1 MTDRVD
7 PVWNEDCLTLNVCTP
22 MADDGARPVLV
33 WIHGGGYRTGRSS
46 IPWYNGTSFA
56 QRGDIVTV
64 SINYRL
70 GALGFAELSHLD
82 SDLDTSGVNGLLDQI
97 KALEWV
103 QDNIRAFGG
112 DPSRVTIAGESAGS
126 FSVSTLLGS
135 KRAEGLFHR
144 AIAQSGAAHHTMRKA
159 DAQAISNQLLI
170 EAGVSHVSDLQA
182 RGAGDILKDQIRVD
196 RWLEQQSM
204 NLGCPRS
211 TQARAMWL
219 FPYFARRP

>member
-1 MTDRVD
+1 M
-7 PVWNEDCLTLNVCTP
+7 
-22 MADDGARPVLV
+22 
-33 WIHGGGYRTGRSS
+33 
-46 IPWYNGTSFA
+46 
-56 QRGDIVTV
+56 
-64 SINYRL
+64 
-70 GALGFAELSHLD
+70 
-82 SDLDTSGVNGLLDQI
+82 NGLLDQI

-159 DAQAISNQLLI
+159 DAQAISDQLLI
-170 EAGVSHVSDLQA
+170 EAGVNHVSDLQA
-182 RGAGDILKDQIRVD
+182 RSAGDILKDQIRVD

-219 FPYFARRP
+219 FPILCWAPMRRPRRIHPAHDWYQ

>member
-1 MTDRVD
+1 MDTWR
-7 PVWNEDCLTLNVCTP
+7 
-22 MADDGARPVLV
+22 
-33 WIHGGGYRTGRSS
+33 GYRTGRSS

-70 GALGFAELSHLD
+70 GALGFAEFSHLD
-82 SDLDTSGVNGLLDQI
+82 GRLDTSGVNGLLDQI

-135 KRAEGLFHR
+135 KQPKVFFIERLPKAKLPRTIRCAKRTHKPL
-144 AIAQSGAAHHTMRKA
+144 AI
-159 DAQAISNQLLI
+159 N
-170 EAGVSHVSDLQA
+170 
-182 RGAGDILKDQIRVD
+182 
-196 RWLEQQSM
+196 
-204 NLGCPRS
+204 
-211 TQARAMWL
+211 
-219 FPYFARRP
+219 

>member
-1 MTDRVD
+1 MDPWRRLPDRTQLH
-7 PVWNEDCLTLNVCTP
+7 P
-22 MADDGARPVLV
+22 LV
-33 WIHGGGYRTGRSS
+33 QRH
-46 IPWYNGTSFA
+46 FLA

-82 SDLDTSGVNGLLDQI
+82 EDLDTSGVNGLLDQI

-159 DAQAISNQLLI
+159 DAQ
-170 EAGVSHVSDLQA
+170 SH
-182 RGAGDILKDQIRVD
+182 
-196 RWLEQQSM
+196 
-204 NLGCPRS
+204 
-211 TQARAMWL
+211 
-219 FPYFARRP
+219 